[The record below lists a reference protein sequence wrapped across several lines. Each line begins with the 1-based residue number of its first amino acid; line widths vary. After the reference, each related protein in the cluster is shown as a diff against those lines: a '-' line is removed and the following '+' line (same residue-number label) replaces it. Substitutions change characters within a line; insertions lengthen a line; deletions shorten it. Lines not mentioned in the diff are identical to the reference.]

1 MGDLNQAQLESPLSI
16 ICSGYRV
23 VEGKLLF
30 YNGGDPRIYT
40 CLLNV
45 GQNAKVNQSGAQSH
59 RAVSETDEVGI
70 WDFREI
76 FL

>member
-16 ICSGYRV
+16 VCSGHRI

-30 YNGGDPRIYT
+30 YNGGDLCVYT

-45 GQNAKVNQSGAQSH
+45 GQNAKVNQARAQSH
-59 RAVSETDEVGI
+59 RAVSEKDAVVI
-70 WDFREI
+70 WDFLEI